1 MTSEVSSATS
11 LSTLSPVS
19 AAAAAAALGSPQS
32 TSNATAVEAG
42 LRDAPGPSSSS
53 SGWSSTE
60 PNDVAVHGAPS
71 GGPARHSSTTAA
83 QHTAEHEAAQH
94 HEETRGEAQ
103 PDNVAFWEQQALRLD
118 WAQPA
123 GTSGGKPWHTA
134 HRRVPA
140 DAAARKG
147 PEITWFEG
155 GKLNVAFNCVDR
167 HVAKGHG
174 DKVALHFEGEPG
186 DRRAI
191 TYAELQCEVSKAANA
206 LQALGITKGDRVVIY
221 LPVIPETVIITLA
234 VARIGAIHSLVFG
247 GFSAE
252 ALKFRVEDTGARLL
266 VTTDGQFRRG
276 VAVPVKD
283 NADAAV
289 AGDNAIE
296 HVLVINRTTAPEDLA
311 AVPMTEGRDVW
322 WHDAVGSA
330 AEVHEPE
337 AFDAETPL
345 FIMYTSGTTGKPKGL
360 VHTSGGYLTQA
371 SWSFEHLFSNPDPAL
386 RDQDVHWCTADLAWV
401 TAHTYEIY
409 GPLSNGV
416 TQVIFEGTPNT
427 PHPGRH
433 FEIIER
439 YGVTQ
444 YYTAPTLVRSL
455 MGWFPDGVPGSY
467 DLSSIRMLGTVGEA
481 VNPEAWRWLRQ
492 NVGAGTAPVVDTWWQ
507 SETGATILSP
517 APTDTEFKPGC
528 AARPLPGVSTR
539 IVDDAGNTVPPGVQG
554 FIVVDTPGPAIART
568 VWGNPRRYYD
578 SYWSQYVE
586 QGWFLAGDGA
596 KYDADGDIWILG
608 RVDDTLNVS
617 GHLLS
622 TIEIESALVS
632 HPDVV
637 EAGVC
642 PVADPKTGHAIVAFV
657 VLKRG
662 LSLPNRPL
670 PSQARAG
677 NPAVVGPGSIAEE
690 LRNHV
695 AKAIGPIAKPR
706 DVVVVPDVPKTR
718 SGKIMR
724 RLLTQLF
731 EGTALGD
738 TTSLQNEPAIA
749 GIQDVL
755 RERTL
760 VKENS

>member
-1 MTSEVSSATS
+1 MTSHTSSATP
-11 LSTLSPVS
+11 LPTLSSAS
-19 AAAAAAALGSPQS
+19 AAPAVAVAVSPQS
-32 TSNATAVEAG
+32 TSNATAIEAG
-42 LRDAPGPSSSS
+42 LRDAPGPSSGS

-60 PNDVAVHGAPS
+60 PKDVAVHGGPS
-71 GGPARHSSTTAA
+71 EGPARHSSTIT
-83 QHTAEHEAAQH
+83 
-94 HEETRGEAQ
+94 
-103 PDNVAFWEQQALRLD
+103 DNVAFWEQQALRLD
-118 WAQPA
+118 WASAP
-123 GTSGGKPWHTA
+123 GLEKPWHTA
-134 HRRVPA
+134 HAWVPA

-147 PEITWFEG
+147 PEISWFDG
-155 GKLNVAFNCVDR
+155 GKLNVAYNCVDR
-167 HVAKGHG
+167 HVEAGRG
-174 DKVALHFEGEPG
+174 NKVALHFEGEPG
-186 DRRAI
+186 DRRTI
-191 TYAELQCEVSKAANA
+191 TYADLQREVSKAANA
-206 LQALGITKGDRVVIY
+206 LLALGITKGDRVVIY
-221 LPVIPETVIITLA
+221 LPVIPETVIVTLA

-252 ALKFRVEDTGARLL
+252 ALKFRVEDTGAKLL

-296 HVLVINRTTAPEDLA
+296 HVLVINRTTAAEDLHT
-311 AVPMTEGRDVW
+311 VNMTAGRDVW

-330 AEVHEPE
+330 PDVHAPE

-455 MGWFPDGVPGSY
+455 MGWFPDGVPDSY

-481 VNPEAWRWLRQ
+481 VNPEAWRWLRE

-539 IVDDAGNTVPPGVQG
+539 IVDDAGKTVPPGVQG
-554 FIVVDTPGPAIART
+554 FIVVDAPGPAIART

-657 VLKRG
+657 VLKVSTG
-662 LSLPNRPL
+662 STT
-670 PSQARAG
+670 
-677 NPAVVGPGSIAEE
+677 GPVIEPVEIQDRLKA
-690 LRNHV
+690 HV

>member
-1 MTSEVSSATS
+1 MGLTPTGT
-11 LSTLSPVS
+11 TLTEDRAV
-19 AAAAAAALGSPQS
+19 A
-32 TSNATAVEAG
+32 ATAPGA
-42 LRDAPGPSSSS
+42 APG
-53 SGWSSTE
+53 TE
-60 PNDVAVHGAPS
+60 
-71 GGPARHSSTTAA
+71 
-83 QHTAEHEAAQH
+83 AE
-94 HEETRGEAQ
+94 RI
-103 PDNVAFWEQQALRLD
+103 AFWEEAALRLD
-118 WAQPA
+118 WEPA
-123 GTSGGKPWHTA
+123 PGGRTPGQDKPWHTA
-134 HRRVPA
+134 HRLIPA
-140 DAAARKG
+140 DVEAGTG
-147 PEITWFEG
+147 PAITWFEG
-155 GKLNVAFNCVDR
+155 GKLNVAYNCVDR
-167 HVAKGHG
+167 HVEAGRG

-186 DRRAI
+186 DRRSI
-191 TYAELQCEVSKAANA
+191 TYADLQREVSKAANA
-206 LQALGITKGDRVVIY
+206 LLGLGITKGDRVVIY

-252 ALKFRVEDTGARLL
+252 ALKFRVEDTGAKLL

-276 VAVPVKD
+276 TAVPVKD

-289 AGDNAIE
+289 SGDNAIE
-296 HVLVINRTTAPEDLA
+296 HVLVVNRTTAPDLLDT
-311 AVPMTEGRDVW
+311 VPMTEGRDVW
-322 WHDAVGSA
+322 WHDAVGQA
-330 AEVHEPE
+330 PDVHTPE

-371 SWSFEHLFSNPDPAL
+371 SWSYEHLFSNPDPTL

-401 TAHTYEIY
+401 TAHTYELY

-416 TQVIFEGTPNT
+416 SQVIFEGTPNT

-433 FEIIER
+433 FEIIKR

-455 MGWFPDGVPGSY
+455 MGWFPDGVPASY
-467 DLSSIRMLGTVGEA
+467 DFSSIRLLGTVGEA
-481 VNPEAWRWLRQ
+481 VNPEAWRWFRE
-492 NVGAGTAPVVDTWWQ
+492 NIGAVTAPVVDTWWQ
-507 SETGATILSP
+507 SETGAAILSP

-528 AARPLPGVSTR
+528 AARPLPGVGTR
-539 IVDDAGNTVPPGVQG
+539 IVDDAGRTVPPGVHG
-554 FIVVDTPGPAIART
+554 FIVVDAPGPAIART
-568 VWGNPRRYYD
+568 VWGNPQRYFD
-578 SYWSQYVE
+578 SYWRQYAE

-596 KYDADGDIWILG
+596 KYDDDGDIWILG

-657 VLKRG
+657 VLK
-662 LSLPNRPL
+662 ST
-670 PSQARAG
+670 AAG
-677 NPAVVGPGSIAEE
+677 GDIVAD

-695 AKAIGPIAKPR
+695 ARRIGPIAKPR

-731 EGTALGD
+731 EGTSLGD
-738 TTSLQNEPAIA
+738 TTSLQNEPSIA
-749 GIQDVL
+749 GIQHVL
-755 RERTL
+755 RDRTNPAE
-760 VKENS
+760 KSRK

>member
-1 MTSEVSSATS
+1 MGGKAMGLTPTGT
-11 LSTLSPVS
+11 TLTEDRAV
-19 AAAAAAALGSPQS
+19 A
-32 TSNATAVEAG
+32 ATAPGA
-42 LRDAPGPSSSS
+42 APG
-53 SGWSSTE
+53 TE
-60 PNDVAVHGAPS
+60 
-71 GGPARHSSTTAA
+71 
-83 QHTAEHEAAQH
+83 AE
-94 HEETRGEAQ
+94 RI
-103 PDNVAFWEQQALRLD
+103 AFWEEAALRLD
-118 WAQPA
+118 WEPA
-123 GTSGGKPWHTA
+123 PEGRTPGQDKPWHTA
-134 HRRVPA
+134 HRLIPA
-140 DAAARKG
+140 DVEAGTG
-147 PEITWFEG
+147 PAITWFEG
-155 GKLNVAFNCVDR
+155 GKLNVAYNCVDR
-167 HVAKGHG
+167 HVEAGRG

-186 DRRAI
+186 DRRSI
-191 TYAELQCEVSKAANA
+191 TYADLQREVSKAANA
-206 LQALGITKGDRVVIY
+206 LLGLGITKGDRVVIY

-252 ALKFRVEDTGARLL
+252 ALKFRVEDTGAKLL

-276 VAVPVKD
+276 TAVPVKD

-289 AGDNAIE
+289 SGDNAIE
-296 HVLVINRTTAPEDLA
+296 HVLVVNRTTAPDLLDT
-311 AVPMTEGRDVW
+311 VPMTEGRDVW
-322 WHDAVGSA
+322 WHDAVGQA
-330 AEVHEPE
+330 PDVHTPE

-371 SWSFEHLFSNPDPAL
+371 SWSYEHLFSNPDPTL

-401 TAHTYEIY
+401 TAHTYELY

-416 TQVIFEGTPNT
+416 SQVIFEGTPNT

-433 FEIIER
+433 FEIIKR

-455 MGWFPDGVPGSY
+455 MGWFPDGVPASY
-467 DLSSIRMLGTVGEA
+467 DFSSIRLLGTVGEA
-481 VNPEAWRWLRQ
+481 VNPEAWRWFRE
-492 NVGAGTAPVVDTWWQ
+492 NIGAGTAPVVDTWWQ
-507 SETGATILSP
+507 SETGAAILSP

-528 AARPLPGVSTR
+528 AARPLPGVGTR
-539 IVDDAGNTVPPGVQG
+539 IVDDAGRTVPPGVHG
-554 FIVVDTPGPAIART
+554 FIVVDAPGPAIART
-568 VWGNPRRYYD
+568 VWGNPQRYFD
-578 SYWSQYVE
+578 SYWRQYAE

-596 KYDADGDIWILG
+596 KYDDDGDIWILG
-608 RVDDTLNVS
+608 RMDDTLNVS

-657 VLKRG
+657 VLK
-662 LSLPNRPL
+662 ST
-670 PSQARAG
+670 AAG
-677 NPAVVGPGSIAEE
+677 GDIVAD

-695 AKAIGPIAKPR
+695 ARRIGPIAKPR

-731 EGTALGD
+731 EGTSLGD
-738 TTSLQNEPAIA
+738 TTSLQNEPSIA
-749 GIQDVL
+749 GIQHVL
-755 RERTL
+755 RDRTNPAE
-760 VKENS
+760 KSRK